1 MSKMKLNKHD
11 KSYSRHNKMS
21 HKQQGRIDNRNKMI
35 GLRYWWLAEVNNL
48 SNTYVISRLSEE
60 EFFLNER
67 TIVSIILGY
76 SAWLEELRELRPTAK
91 QLRQDFPSFTWDYG
105 CGSNAS
111 IYSN

>member
-1 MSKMKLNKHD
+1 
-11 KSYSRHNKMS
+11 MS
-21 HKQQGRIDNRNKMI
+21 HKQQGRINNRNKMI

-67 TIVSIILGY
+67 TIVSIILGD

-105 CGSNAS
+105 CGSNTS